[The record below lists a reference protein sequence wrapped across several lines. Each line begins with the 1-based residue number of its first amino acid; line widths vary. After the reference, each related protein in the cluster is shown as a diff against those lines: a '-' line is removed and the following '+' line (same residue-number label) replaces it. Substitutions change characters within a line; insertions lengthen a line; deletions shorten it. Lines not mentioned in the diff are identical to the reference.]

1 MNKKLVEDID
11 INIVDENS
19 YKAEIMLNDSR
30 NLLNVRLRGTNDNIS
45 RLWSNPLQN
54 LNKEEKITDK
64 DQLSEDENE
73 NETQENKGPNE
84 QSEFLLCAQNEKS
97 EKYKYQIC
105 DDLESSGRAQLSGK
119 RNETHTNLSLNEQ
132 TEFLLIDDNDKS
144 GKNKDRV
151 CDNLESTDKVN
162 SCIIEKNNDKEN
174 NANRF
179 QAVEFSKP
187 IDNFSLKENDIQL
200 NNFNRFNYYRRN
212 FRPSYTQNDIQQY
225 ISQGKRFSIFQSII
239 SIWFSMLIFLLIFLL
254 R

>member
-151 CDNLESTDKVN
+151 CDNLEST
-162 SCIIEKNNDKEN
+162 
-174 NANRF
+174 
-179 QAVEFSKP
+179 
-187 IDNFSLKENDIQL
+187 
-200 NNFNRFNYYRRN
+200 
-212 FRPSYTQNDIQQY
+212 
-225 ISQGKRFSIFQSII
+225 
-239 SIWFSMLIFLLIFLL
+239 
-254 R
+254 